1 MLGKLKSMASGGA
14 IDQIV
19 KKVAPQ
25 LQTHLNKIKN
35 FDVSDLQD
43 NSQYDRLVS
52 RPALMSVNASSSGIT
67 KLIPG
72 FETKFLRMMVNL
84 RDELV
89 DLTGS
94 KPQLKDGYQDKIK
107 SVVVKSFKS

>member
-1 MLGKLKSMASGGA
+1 MLGKLKSMASSSA
-14 IDQIV
+14 IDQVV
-19 KKVAPQ
+19 KKVGPE

-35 FDVSDLQD
+35 FSVSDLQD

-52 RPALMSVNASSSGIT
+52 RPALISVNASSSGIT

-89 DLTGS
+89 DLSGS
-94 KPQLKDGYQDKIK
+94 KPQLKEGYQDKLT
-107 SVVVKSFKS
+107 SVILKSFKS